1 MVYMDG
7 GSHDAFAS
15 ISVNDFGLYVHCV
28 FIAVQRLD
36 DLFVA
41 VLHKGTAEFSGP
53 GEFSLVRVEFLV
65 HIHEAFNAGV
75 FGQGTVELKLKG
87 MLMVEHEELSDVDN
101 INENIRIRDELIAA
115 FYEISEENDFNP
127 VDSKALAERI
137 GIDPEQ
143 FEIQFQVIEMME
155 YGNTLASGDVL
166 ITTDGKTYYEENY
179 E

>member
-1 MVYMDG
+1 
-7 GSHDAFAS
+7 
-15 ISVNDFGLYVHCV
+15 
-28 FIAVQRLD
+28 
-36 DLFVA
+36 
-41 VLHKGTAEFSGP
+41 
-53 GEFSLVRVEFLV
+53 
-65 HIHEAFNAGV
+65 
-75 FGQGTVELKLKG
+75 
-87 MLMVEHEELSDVDN
+87 
-101 INENIRIRDELIAA
+101 
-115 FYEISEENDFNP
+115 

>member
-1 MVYMDG
+1 MDIELRNRLKAEVLGILYEDFFDG
-7 GSHDAFAS
+7 GSGMEKSALAEVMDAEPGDVNGVIDFLWERE
-15 ISVNDFGLYVHCV
+15 SVKVD
-28 FIAVQRLD
+28 
-36 DLFVA
+36 
-41 VLHKGTAEFSGP
+41 
-53 GEFSLVRVEFLV
+53 
-65 HIHEAFNAGV
+65 